1 MLAIIFEIL
10 DGWINDENKEA
21 RREGLRAIAK
31 CEFRIVGQMALM
43 EAKLDL
49 HIAVTG
55 DVDAFN
61 NAHHSVMTKWNDLL
75 IANGLKYDL
84 LSNEIWMPAETIYLE
99 IYKGDWVTAFRAE
112 PEYIMISKAKMA
124 MEKNRLLL
132 RQYIASRP
140 PQIFFDLCLK
150 YSVNLD
156 RVWEE

>member
-31 CEFRIVGQMALM
+31 CEFRVVGQMALM

-112 PEYIMISKAKMA
+112 PE
-124 MEKNRLLL
+124 NRLLL

>member
-31 CEFRIVGQMALM
+31 CEFRVVGQMALM

-61 NAHHSVMTKWNDLL
+61 NAHHSVMTKWNDQSL
-75 IANGLKYDL
+75 ASPSSMRCGV
-84 LSNEIWMPAETIYLE
+84 S
-99 IYKGDWVTAFRAE
+99 
-112 PEYIMISKAKMA
+112 S
-124 MEKNRLLL
+124 
-132 RQYIASRP
+132 ASRTLVFKVSCL
-140 PQIFFDLCLK
+140 IFK
-150 YSVNLD
+150 
-156 RVWEE
+156 